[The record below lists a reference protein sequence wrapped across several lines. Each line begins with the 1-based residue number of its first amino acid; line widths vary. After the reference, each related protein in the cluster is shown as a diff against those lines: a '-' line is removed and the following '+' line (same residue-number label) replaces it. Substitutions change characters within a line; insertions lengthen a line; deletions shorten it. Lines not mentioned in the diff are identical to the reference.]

1 MVQMMMMGCLISMD
15 INLVVLMVVVH
26 LLDDIANRYI
36 AMIEV
41 A

>member
-1 MVQMMMMGCLISMD
+1 MMMMGCLILMD
-15 INLVVLMVVVH
+15 ATMVVWMVVVH
-26 LLDDIANRYI
+26 LLDIDDIANRYI

>member
-1 MVQMMMMGCLISMD
+1 MKLMAGLISMD

-36 AMIEV
+36 AILIEV

>member
-1 MVQMMMMGCLISMD
+1 MILMVCLILMD
-15 INLVVLMVVVH
+15 VNLVVLMVVVH
-26 LLDDIANRYI
+26 KLDDVANRYI